1 MSFSPFS
8 LLASPAVLSDD
19 KRRALY
25 DAGMY
30 DPLDD
35 DDDQEDVEVKQLGD
49 LLAGLSALFRMIYML
64 MLFMCAVMVSGIP
77 RLRAGDGLAHGQRGN
92 YQQLP
97 TYLPHVHANQGAK
110 CRALLQQSM
119 IN

>member
-1 MSFSPFS
+1 M
-8 LLASPAVLSDD
+8 LASPAVLSDD

-49 LLAGLSALFRMIYML
+49 LLAGLPVLFRMIYI
-64 MLFMCAVMVSGIP
+64 C
-77 RLRAGDGLAHGQRGN
+77 
-92 YQQLP
+92 
-97 TYLPHVHANQGAK
+97 
-110 CRALLQQSM
+110 
-119 IN
+119 